1 MQRPTPKHL
10 AEPRGYPALARNSVL
25 IESLGALL
33 AIALAVTLVVA
44 LLVERPGSRTAGRR
58 ARTAP
63 PASTAAPA
71 AAPATPTAVST
82 PSVDTTRPPERTGP
96 RYDPGFEAG
105 LEGWRPVGGARL
117 ERLDAARSGSWAAS
131 LATGSSPDPGMSAPD
146 VARCAP
152 RTAYKASA
160 WVRASRPGTTITF
173 NLLEYVNGKRLAV
186 DTVGAVLP
194 GTDWQRVEVD
204 HFTHHPRAR
213 LAMELVAS
221 GLPPGSSV
229 LVDDLEVRATPTS
242 QTHTTTR

>member
-1 MQRPTPKHL
+1 MERPTPKHL
-10 AEPRGYPALARNSVL
+10 AEARGYPALARNSVL

-44 LLVERPGSRTAGRR
+44 LLIERPGSRGDGRR
-58 ARTAP
+58 APTAS
-63 PASTAAPA
+63 PASTAARA
-71 AAPATPTAVST
+71 VAPPIPTAVST
-82 PSVDTTRPPERTGP
+82 PRVGTTRPPEPTGP

-117 ERLDAARSGSWAAS
+117 ERLDGARSGSWAAS
-131 LATGSSPDPGMSAPD
+131 LAAGSSPNPGMSASD

-152 RTAYKASA
+152 KTAYKASA

-194 GTDWQRVEVD
+194 GSDWQRIEVD
-204 HFTHHPRAR
+204 HFTHVPRAR

-229 LVDDLEVRATPTS
+229 LVDDLEIRATPTA
-242 QTHTTTR
+242 QTFTTTR